1 MDRAIEDIPTTPAD
15 LESEIVQAIAE
26 LRPVLQR
33 DGGDIQ
39 LVAID
44 GDIVIVDMKGACSGC
59 VLASVT
65 VAGIR
70 KRLID
75 RIGRPLKVV
84 PRSTMAQFK
93 KEVAA

>member
-1 MDRAIEDIPTTPAD
+1 MDRVLEDIPTPPVD
-15 LESEIVQAIAE
+15 LEAEIAKAIAE

-39 LVAID
+39 LVGVD

-75 RIGRPLKVV
+75 KIGRPLKVV
-84 PRSTMAQFK
+84 PRSAMALFK